1 MQPQGHAQVLRNMLD
16 LGMDPQMAL
25 DAPRF
30 FVSVA
35 DYSIGENIFEAMS
48 NNPKIFLESPISEQ
62 VADNLRERG
71 HKIVSGCK
79 GMKGRTMFGRGQIIK
94 RDPKSGVLTA
104 GSDPR
109 ADGAAMGF

>member
-16 LGMDPQMAL
+16 LGMDPQQAL

-35 DYSIGENIFEAMS
+35 DYSIGENIFETMS
-48 NNPKIFLESPISEQ
+48 DRPKIFLEAPLPEEMAETLRQKGHRVVSQ
-62 VADNLRERG
+62 VT
-71 HKIVSGCK
+71 
-79 GMKGRTMFGRGQIIK
+79 GMKRAMFGRGQIIR

-109 ADGAAMGF
+109 ADGCAMGF